1 VILNVDS
8 WIALPGCSINPVTAA
23 GLTGFAKVELAHLT
37 QVSEGYAVRV
47 SFHQVERLLNPRHVG
62 IVSILISSVKVDLGA
77 KVRLAGA
84 KKRATKTGS
93 EMSASRNERQN
104 GVPNEI

>member
-1 VILNVDS
+1 
-8 WIALPGCSINPVTAA
+8 
-23 GLTGFAKVELAHLT
+23 
-37 QVSEGYAVRV
+37 
-47 SFHQVERLLNPRHVG
+47 
-62 IVSILISSVKVDLGA
+62 LISSVKVDLGA